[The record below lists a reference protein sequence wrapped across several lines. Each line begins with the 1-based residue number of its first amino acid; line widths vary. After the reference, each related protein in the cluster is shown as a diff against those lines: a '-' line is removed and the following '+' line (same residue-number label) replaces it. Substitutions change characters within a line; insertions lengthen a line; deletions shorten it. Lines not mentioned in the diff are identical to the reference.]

1 MFPPIVPV
9 DPEVLDALTEQ
20 ACFAASMAY
29 LEHMDDISS
38 VHNPDGSA
46 QRLTQAENELVEVG
60 TLAQIEV
67 RLGQGVTVR

>member
-1 MFPPIVPV
+1 
-9 DPEVLDALTEQ
+9 
-20 ACFAASMAY
+20 MAY

-46 QRLTQAENELVEVG
+46 QRLTQAELTEVVVRAAIRNLIENELVEVG